1 MNEQNALESLREEVE
16 SLKDIQYVNKE
27 VEKEVRN
34 VVDAVLGSIDW
45 YIHDLKEKRI
55 AEIKGTE
62 GGSC

>member
-1 MNEQNALESLREEVE
+1 MTEIEALESLREEVE

-27 VEKEVRN
+27 VEKEVHN

-45 YIHDLKEKRI
+45 YIHDLKAKRI

-62 GGSC
+62 G

>member
-27 VEKEVRN
+27 VEKEVHN

-45 YIHDLKEKRI
+45 YIKDLKAKRI
-55 AEIKGTE
+55 SEIKGTE
-62 GGSC
+62 G

>member
-1 MNEQNALESLREEVE
+1 MNEQKALESLREEVE

-27 VEKEVRN
+27 VEKEVHN

-45 YIHDLKEKRI
+45 YINDLKAKRI

-62 GGSC
+62 G